1 MPAAG
6 PISAK
11 IPSSPYVRYRV
22 EGREPRHDPTAPALS
37 SREIV
42 AFHLARL
49 GLGVTEV
56 HGSTGLRQVVP
67 DGSGV
72 CRAHTLGEEAWP
84 RGAELCA
91 LVSWTPDSRYQH
103 NSWDRHQP
111 VTVPDGADE
120 HWRERITMTIAALE
134 SLGFVAQETGPP
146 RRPGYHP
153 GAELLVYRMPP
164 GMPAPRQPA
173 DAFAGWPPQTPNL
186 QVAYRYPAPAERISA
201 LLDDAGFRPQQPIT
215 PTGHGRCV
223 TRSITMTVWPPGSAA
238 CALVI
243 WEPDPLFRPTA
254 DGQLPDRT
262 AEHWETG
269 TARIEELLAS
279 HGYILTRRERP
290 VSPTTD
296 HQVAYL
302 AHLPAQQS
310 VAVSP
315 AGGPR

>member
-1 MPAAG
+1 MPATG

-11 IPSSPYVRYRV
+11 IPSSPYRRYRV
-22 EGREPRHDPTAPALS
+22 EGREPHHDPTTPALS

-72 CRAHTLGEEAWP
+72 CRAHTLEEEAWP

-91 LVSWTPDSRYQH
+91 LV
-103 NSWDRHQP
+103 
-111 VTVPDGADE
+111 
-120 HWRERITMTIAALE
+120 
-134 SLGFVAQETGPP
+134 
-146 RRPGYHP
+146 
-153 GAELLVYRMPP
+153 
-164 GMPAPRQPA
+164 
-173 DAFAGWPPQTPNL
+173 
-186 QVAYRYPAPAERISA
+186 
-201 LLDDAGFRPQQPIT
+201 
-215 PTGHGRCV
+215 
-223 TRSITMTVWPPGSAA
+223 
-238 CALVI
+238 I
-243 WEPDPLFRPTA
+243 WEPDPPFRPTG

-290 VSPTTD
+290 ISPTTD

-310 VAVSP
+310 DALSP